1 MERRRFADIVQPIKP
16 CQTRIGQR
24 ALAAPFWI
32 SGCLVAGGLGLPNC
46 LPRRNRAYPMFNGQ
60 ADQFPRNGTPPF
72 SGCRSAAAPTAYNCS
87 TATRQKATP

>member
-1 MERRRFADIVQPIKP
+1 LGNEPLPLRFGFQAALL
-16 CQTRIGQR
+16 R
-24 ALAAPFWI
+24 A
-32 SGCLVAGGLGLPNC
+32 GVGLPNC

-60 ADQFPRNGTPPF
+60 ADRFPRNGTPPF